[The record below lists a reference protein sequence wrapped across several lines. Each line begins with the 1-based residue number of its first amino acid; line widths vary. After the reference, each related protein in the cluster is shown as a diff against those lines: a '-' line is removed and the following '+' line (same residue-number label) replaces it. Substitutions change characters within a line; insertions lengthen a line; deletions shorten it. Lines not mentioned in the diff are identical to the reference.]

1 MIGAAG
7 SVVGGMKDI
16 RLGAGSGLGAGTGGC
31 GRGGKGGLAGALPPS
46 PRIVFGR
53 SPDGMPPDPPPSGVR
68 HMFEPH
74 MLEIENPAAKAGR
87 DTVALRATIII

>member
-31 GRGGKGGLAGALPPS
+31 GRGGRGGKGGLAGALLPS

-53 SPDGMPPDPPPSGVR
+53 SPDGTPPDPFPSGAR

-74 MLEIENPAAKAGR
+74 MLEIE
-87 DTVALRATIII
+87 